1 MGTSAPAGA
10 ALVAGAGVLT
20 GPLPMTPGRLYDTEK
35 HPDPEVLDFR
45 IRVLFGGLGRRAAFA
60 CWKSS
65 KSPHK
70 LEVSRTDYDITAKN
84 KDMISAA
91 SFHPGHKD
99 LPRTLLPLL

>member
-1 MGTSAPAGA
+1 MRPGAGMAGA
-10 ALVAGAGVLT
+10 DGDIGPRGCGVGCRGRCPHRPAPYDAGV
-20 GPLPMTPGRLYDTEK
+20 
-35 HPDPEVLDFR
+35 F
-45 IRVLFGGLGRRAAFA
+45 FGGLGRRAAFA

-65 KSPHK
+65 KSPQK